1 MRRLLAMV
9 LALALAG
16 CVRQVVLSPA
26 PDAGDPDA
34 DTLDADAP
42 PDGFIPDTPPD
53 SNGTLPD
60 AAVTG

>member
-1 MRRLLAMV
+1 MKRLLAIV
-9 LALALAG
+9 LALAVAG

-34 DTLDADAP
+34 DTLDGDGPPDAFIPDAP
-42 PDGFIPDTPPD
+42 PDG
-53 SNGTLPD
+53 NGTLPD